1 MSASGN
7 GRAGAL
13 PGFFAGN
20 RLSSQG
26 KQPLMLDLLTSPEA
40 WLSLAT
46 LTVLEIVL
54 GIDNIIFLS
63 IVSSRLPPAQQP
75 LARRIGLVLAL
86 VMRIGLLASIAWI
99 VSLTKPIFTLFDLDI
114 SWRDIIL
121 LGGGLFLI
129 VKGTMEIAHTVDGHE
144 EARGGSVRATSFGAA
159 VAQIVVLDIVF
170 SLDSVITAVG
180 MSQHLPVMIAAVVI
194 AIIVM
199 LVASEPVAR
208 FVEKHLSVKILALAF
223 LLMVGVALVADGL
236 HFHIPRGYLY
246 TAMAFSL
253 GVECLTLFARRRRGG
268 DAG

>member
-1 MSASGN
+1 
-7 GRAGAL
+7 
-13 PGFFAGN
+13 
-20 RLSSQG
+20 
-26 KQPLMLDLLTSPEA
+26 MLDLLTSPEA

-86 VMRIGLLASIAWI
+86 VMRIALLASIAWI
-99 VSLTKPIFTLFDLDI
+99 VSLTKPIITLFALDI

-144 EARGGSVRATSFGAA
+144 EARSETKASGFTAA
-159 VAQIVVLDIVF
+159 VAQIVMLDVVF

-180 MSQHLPVMIAAVVI
+180 MSQHLPVMIAAVVL

-199 LVASEPVAR
+199 LVAAEPVAH
-208 FVEKHLSVKILALAF
+208 FVERHLSVKILALAF

-253 GVECLTLFARRRRGG
+253 GVECLTLLARRRRR
-268 DAG
+268 

>member
-1 MSASGN
+1 
-7 GRAGAL
+7 
-13 PGFFAGN
+13 
-20 RLSSQG
+20 
-26 KQPLMLDLLTSPEA
+26 MLDLLTSPEA

-75 LARRIGLVLAL
+75 MARRIGLILAL
-86 VMRIGLLASIAWI
+86 VMRIALLASIAWI
-99 VSLTKPIFTLFDLDI
+99 VSLTKPIVTLFDLDI

-144 EARGGSVRATSFGAA
+144 ETGSGGGAKASSFGAA
-159 VAQIVVLDIVF
+159 VAQIVMLDIVF

-180 MSQHLPVMIAAVVI
+180 MSQHLPVMIAAVVL

-268 DAG
+268 SAG